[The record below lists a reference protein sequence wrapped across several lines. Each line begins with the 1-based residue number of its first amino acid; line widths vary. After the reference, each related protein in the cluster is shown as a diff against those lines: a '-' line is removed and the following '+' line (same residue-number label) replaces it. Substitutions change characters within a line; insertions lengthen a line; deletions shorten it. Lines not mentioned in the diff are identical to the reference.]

1 MPSRIGL
8 FGGCFNPVHRGH
20 IAVAGAAL
28 AHLGLDKVVFIPSG
42 HPPLKGNSGLLD
54 GEARLALLE
63 RALADEPRM
72 EASAVE
78 IRRSGPSFTV
88 DTVRALVAEAPAG
101 TEWVFLLGSDCLRRL
116 PGWKG
121 IDELHRMLR
130 FAVVQRA
137 GAERPLGDARLLSL
151 PCDAGAVS
159 STLVRERLA
168 RGDAVDEL
176 VPPAVAAYLAASGHY
191 RTSIASLS

>member
-72 EASAVE
+72 EASPIE
-78 IRRSGPSFTV
+78 IRRS
-88 DTVRALVAEAPAG
+88 R
-101 TEWVFLLGSDCLRRL
+101 C
-116 PGWKG
+116 
-121 IDELHRMLR
+121 
-130 FAVVQRA
+130 
-137 GAERPLGDARLLSL
+137 
-151 PCDAGAVS
+151 
-159 STLVRERLA
+159 
-168 RGDAVDEL
+168 
-176 VPPAVAAYLAASGHY
+176 
-191 RTSIASLS
+191 